1 MSMTVRA
8 SISRKNKYHISR
20 HRYLELYH
28 FCLQYNEWRAASITS
43 YSIGKSILYAAG
55 KRTNQVSRP
64 TEDLAVKNSQ
74 GELFM
79 KLVKETCFEADGV
92 IGKWLF
98 VGVTE
103 GASFNKLKLL
113 YDLPCER
120 DMYYDRYRK
129 FFWLLDKKR

>member
-1 MSMTVRA
+1 MSMTVRT
-8 SISRKNKYHISR
+8 SISRKNRYHISR

-28 FCLQYNEWRAASITS
+28 FCLQYNEWRATSINS
-43 YSIGKSILYAAG
+43 YNIGKSILCASG

-64 TEDLAVKNSQ
+64 TEDLAVKISQ

-79 KLVKETCFEADGV
+79 KLVKETCFESDGV

-98 VGVTE
+98 IGVTE

-113 YDLPCER
+113 YNLPCER